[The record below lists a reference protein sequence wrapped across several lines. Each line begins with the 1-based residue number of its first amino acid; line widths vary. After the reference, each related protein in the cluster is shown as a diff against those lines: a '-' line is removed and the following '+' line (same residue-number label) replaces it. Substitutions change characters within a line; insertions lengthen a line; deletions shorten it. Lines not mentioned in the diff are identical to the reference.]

1 MTNKPVG
8 PVGWSLRIAAPVSL
22 FYNQALTT
30 DMLNHTENS
39 FWRLDHSISLHR
51 SYSLNIFLILWP
63 LSTKFWNVVEFVW
76 YSELNFMEQWVR
88 MWPYSVLHCGKKR
101 RKRMYRL
108 PFTPCGFS
116 SYTYNPPDETWF
128 ATIKA
133 VFIFEEIVKK
143 YQLKPLPPSQ
153 QQQQQQ
159 KTVKWVKNSTD
170 LANSSYQRKKEII
183 RKVDWWSNMQCQ
195 TAFFFFFF
203 LMSSYSLLYPFFLCR

>member
-1 MTNKPVG
+1 MA
-8 PVGWSLRIAAPVSL
+8 SLYQILKRGGVCL
-22 FYNQALTT
+22 V
-30 DMLNHTENS
+30 
-39 FWRLDHSISLHR
+39 FWAELHGAMSR
-51 SYSLNIFLILWP
+51 DVTIFCFTLW
-63 LSTKFWNVVEFVW
+63 
-76 YSELNFMEQWVR
+76 
-88 MWPYSVLHCGKKR
+88 KKR

-108 PFTPCGFS
+108 PFPPCGFS
-116 SYTYNPPDETWF
+116 SYTYNPPDKTWF

-170 LANSSYQRKKEII
+170 LTNSSYQSKKEII
-183 RKVDWWSNMQCQ
+183 RNVDWWSNMQCQ

-203 LMSSYSLLYPFFLCR
+203 LMSSYSLLFPFFSSADRSPGVFPHPLLGGEGR